1 MGYYDY
7 VSFCPKCKMMY
18 GYSPEK
24 KDEDKVKICGY
35 KGCDGKIIH
44 TKIYAIERL
53 YIEEISKDREFL
65 AAMNELR
72 NNDIIAYKERMAQYK
87 RIYEETHKSL
97 VDNKTQSIQQQTCTQ
112 VNQPKCPTC
121 GSTNIEKISTG
132 KKIKG
137 SMLFGIFSSDVRK
150 TMHCKNCGYK
160 W

>member
-18 GYSPEK
+18 GYSPDK

-72 NNDIIAYKERMAQYK
+72 NNDIIAYKERMAKYK
-87 RIYEETHKSL
+87 KIYEETHKPL
-97 VDNKTQSIQQQTCTQ
+97 LDNKIQSTQQQTCTQ
-112 VNQPKCPTC
+112 VNIPKCPTC
-121 GSTNIEKISTG
+121 GSTNIR
-132 KKIKG
+132 KIKAG
-137 SMLFGIFSSDVRK
+137 ERTASIIGFGIFSRK
-150 TMHCKNCGYK
+150 ANKT
-160 W
+160 

>member
-18 GYSPEK
+18 GYSPDK

-65 AAMNELR
+65 IAMNNLR
-72 NNDIIAYKERMAQYK
+72 NTDVIAYKEKIAQYK
-87 RIYEETHKSL
+87 AEFEKTHAPLSDDENDIYKQPSNL
-97 VDNKTQSIQQQTCTQ
+97 
-112 VNQPKCPTC
+112 PKCPTC
-121 GSTNIEKISTG
+121 GSTNIR
-132 KKIKG
+132 KIKTG
-137 SMLFGIFSSDVRK
+137 ERTASIIGFGIFSRK
-150 TMHCKNCGYK
+150 ANKTWKCENCGYL